1 MGIYC
6 NVCLA
11 FSETNSSF
19 TDGFTKFSHMYER
32 ISEPEA
38 SKYHNSSVIALFDA
52 QSKKD
57 CVSKKGLEGHETE
70 KLIESVPKS
79 CHGQQACHPKC
90 TSIHNGVH

>member
-1 MGIYC
+1 MGIYR

-19 TDGFTKFSHMYER
+19 TDGFTKFSHIYER

-57 CVSKKGLEGHETE
+57 CASKKGLEGHQTE

-79 CHGQQACHPKC
+79 YHGHPKC
-90 TSIHNGVH
+90 RSIHNGVR